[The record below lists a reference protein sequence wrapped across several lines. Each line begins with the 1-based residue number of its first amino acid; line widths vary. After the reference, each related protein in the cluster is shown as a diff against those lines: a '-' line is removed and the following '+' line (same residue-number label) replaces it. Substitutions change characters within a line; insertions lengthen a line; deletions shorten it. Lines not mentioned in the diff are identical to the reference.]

1 MQAKAQ
7 IISERNESYVGK
19 RGKVEQTI
27 LACLDLDR
35 THPFLNTF
43 DYVLNEEELKQ
54 YGAKLVGKTALFGI
68 ITFEPAFGGRLRAKG
83 QVISVGPGPD
93 QRELPV

>member
-7 IISERNESYVGK
+7 IISERHESYTGK

-27 LACLDLDR
+27 LSCLDLDG

-43 DYVLNEEELKQ
+43 DFVFNEDEAKT
-54 YGAKLVGKTALFGI
+54 YGGKLVGKTVQLGV
-68 ITFEPAFGGRLRAKG
+68 TSFEPAFGGRLRAKG
-83 QVISVGPGPD
+83 QILGVAGNAPP
-93 QRELPV
+93 RAA